1 MKIIIKEQQLEGL
14 ASRFALEKLNGMDFK
29 LKKYNEFS
37 FFPKGEGRKD
47 ADHGIEADWVKG
59 EGYSILVG
67 NSLWRSVRDLFGLT
81 DDQTQTAFIK
91 AFIEKGI
98 RKISEVT
105 TIDFAGVE
113 FPVIEEQVSNEI
125 LSSMLE
131 DMFKG
136 YEIKFEGDLRDVYVD
151 GKLMAKLGPTT
162 GIVSLD
168 AYNELKDNLFFSS
181 DKDLKKEVSNWIADK
196 FGGKGGVFKYGV
208 SFKKLHGEE
217 RDLPKKPKKP
227 HPKTRQDKIEPDF
240 NLKAFQK
247 RTSDI
252 ETRLKNKE
260 DLIRL
265 AKQKNNPEIF
275 QNWLKKQEQ
284 KDIER
289 AERQKQ
295 WVKVNKAL
303 EVMKNKEK

>member
-1 MKIIIKEQQLEGL
+1 
-14 ASRFALEKLNGMDFK
+14 MDFK

-105 TIDFAGVE
+105 TIDFSGVE

-136 YEIKFEGDLRDVYVD
+136 YEIKFEGDLRNVYVD
-151 GKLMAKLGPTT
+151 NKLMAQLGPSS
-162 GIVSLD
+162 GVVSLD
-168 AYNELKDNLFFSS
+168 AFNQLKDNLFFSS
-181 DKDLKKEVSNWIADK
+181 DKDLREEVSNWVRNEFKSKNNI
-196 FGGKGGVFKYGV
+196 GKYGI
-208 SFKKLHGEE
+208 SFKKLHGQE
-217 RDLPKKPKKP
+217 RDLPKKIRKP
-227 HPKTRQDKIEPDF
+227 HHATRQDKLEPEFDLQGF
-240 NLKAFQK
+240 KK
-247 RTSDI
+247 RTTDI

-260 DLIRL
+260 DLIRVAMEKQNPDSFANWMKRE
-265 AKQKNNPEIF
+265 AK
-275 QNWLKKQEQ
+275 

-289 AERQKQ
+289 EKQK
-295 WVKVNKAL
+295 KEEMNLTKAL
-303 EVMKNKEK
+303 EAIRNAKKK

>member
-136 YEIKFEGDLRDVYVD
+136 YEIKFEGDLRNVYVD
-151 GKLMAKLGPTT
+151 NKLMAQLSPSSGV
-162 GIVSLD
+162 VSLD
-168 AYNELKDNLFFSS
+168 AFNQLKDNLFFSS
-181 DKDLKKEVSNWIADK
+181 DKDLREEVSNWVRNEFKSKNNIGKYLCDTLYK
-196 FGGKGGVFKYGV
+196 NKVQSIIIEGGK
-208 SFKKLHGEE
+208 
-217 RDLPKKPKKP
+217 
-227 HPKTRQDKIEPDF
+227 KTLEIF
-240 NLKAFQK
+240 
-247 RTSDI
+247 I
-252 ETRLKNKE
+252 
-260 DLIRL
+260 
-265 AKQKNNPEIF
+265 KNNIWDEARIF
-275 QNWLKKQEQ
+275 KNELKLNNGVLSPR
-284 KDIER
+284 ISG
-289 AERQKQ
+289 
-295 WVKVNKAL
+295 VNKSKYKIGKDEL
-303 EVMKNKEK
+303 RIIYPN